1 MGDGSGH
8 PYYLRDSYAEF
19 LGREGVP
26 VVEGFA
32 VDCLTLPLEPWP
44 RLGGKGAYV
53 HLAGRGE
60 FLSCYVAE
68 IPPGGQLEMERHLCD
83 EVIYVLQGR
92 GATTI
97 ELPGARTHTLE
108 WGPGSLFAIPLN
120 APHRHYNLAG
130 TEPVRFAAVT
140 DLPIILNLFH
150 NLDFVF
156 DNPFVFIDRSGEE
169 RYYRGE
175 GELRTVKPGRHQW
188 ETNFV
193 ADLCT
198 FKLQEWKERGA
209 GGTSIQFV
217 LAEST
222 MHAHI
227 SEFGVGTYKKA
238 HRHEAGYHIFCV
250 TGHGYSL
257 LWRDGEVP
265 TEAVRVDWRPGTLYA
280 PPDDLFH
287 QHFNTASQPSRYL
300 ALGFGGVRYPV
311 LASKRRIYEEMDRS
325 QSEGGIQIE
334 YEDEHPSIRDLY
346 ERELAKAGL
355 RSQMDA
361 YISRA
366 RGA

>member
-1 MGDGSGH
+1 MTEQSGEQ
-8 PYYLRDSYAEF
+8 YYLRDSYREF
-19 LGREGVP
+19 LASEGIP

-44 RLGGKGAYV
+44 RLGGRGAYV

-60 FLSCYVAE
+60 LLSCYVAE
-68 IPPGGQLEMERHLCD
+68 ISPGGQLEPERHLFD
-83 EVIYVLQGR
+83 KVIHVLQGR
-92 GATTI
+92 GATVV
-97 ELPGARTHTLE
+97 ELPGGNQHTFE

-120 APHRHYNLAG
+120 ASHRHYNLSG
-130 TEPVRFAAVT
+130 SEPVRFAAVT

-150 NLDFVF
+150 NTAFIF
-156 DNPFVFIDRSGEE
+156 DNPFVFADRFGGE
-169 RYYRGE
+169 RYFRGE
-175 GELRTVKPGRHQW
+175 GELRRVKPGRHQW

-193 ADLCT
+193 ADLT
-198 FKLQEWKERGA
+198 RFKLQEWKERGA

-217 LAEST
+217 LAESS

-238 HRHEAGYHIFCV
+238 HCHEAGYHIFCV
-250 TGHGYSL
+250 SGHGYSL
-257 LWRDGEVP
+257 LWREGEKP

-287 QHFNTASQPSRYL
+287 QHFNTASEPSRYL

-311 LASKRRIYEEMDRS
+311 LESKRKIYEQMDKS

-334 YEDEHPSIRDLY
+334 YEDEDPEIRVLY
-346 ERELAKAGL
+346 ERELAKVGL
-355 RSQMDA
+355 E
-361 YISRA
+361 SRMPAVA
-366 RGA
+366 RRG